1 VRVAVF
7 GGTGKTGWLTVH
19 YAVDSGY
26 GCKVLTRNPE
36 RMPAVP
42 GVEYVEGSSINGG
55 RVMLT
60 LAGCD
65 AVVVALKGDKKAPK
79 GFLTTSLSHIVSGM
93 RKLEI
98 PRLVVIGY
106 IGAGGSASQLPSAQ
120 RLFGRLSGKRDLED
134 LASMEEMVKGSS
146 LDWTF
151 VKTGTLTDQDAS
163 GAPAVGSDTGTTV
176 KPVSR
181 EDVAQFVVGEIEGR
195 TYVQQTPYIGGS
207 IDRSRD

>member
-7 GGTGKTGWLTVH
+7 GGTGKTGWLAVR
-19 YAVDSGY
+19 YAVEAGY

-79 GFLTTSLSHIVSGM
+79 GLLTTSLSHIVSGM

-98 PRLVVIGY
+98 KRLVVIGY
-106 IGAGGSASQLPSAQ
+106 IGAGESISQLPPAK
-120 RLFGRLSGKRDLED
+120 RFLGPLFGKGELED
-134 LASMEEMVKGSS
+134 LASMEEVVKDSP
-146 LDWTF
+146 LEWTIL
-151 VKTGTLTDQDAS
+151 KTGKLNDEDATGAYTVGTD
-163 GAPAVGSDTGTTV
+163 GETTV
-176 KPVSR
+176 KPVGR
-181 EDVAQFVVGEIEGR
+181 EDVAQFVVRELEECA
-195 TYVQQTPYIGGS
+195 YVKQTPYIGGS
-207 IDRSRD
+207 IDRS